1 MGVRSPLLKSYGDD
15 FAWSLLDATP
25 DATLIV
31 AGTGEIVFVNDH
43 AGELFGFDLA
53 ELLGRVVDDLLPE
66 ALRAVHRAHRTRFR
80 VEPTVRAMGAGL
92 ELLARRSD
100 GSEFPVEI
108 SLSPLHLDDDV
119 FVVAAVRDVT
129 ERVAA
134 EDQLHRVL
142 ATLDATDD
150 AVFIFDPVTLRFS
163 FVNEGAVRLVGY
175 RRDELLT
182 MTPLHLNPYTT
193 ESEYRRL
200 VEDLFAD
207 GAASLVRRSIL
218 LAKDGSEVPVE
229 KSFHSATSGRDDR
242 PSVITLARDI
252 TARLAAEAKLRQ
264 SQEALRQAEQVLAVA
279 DDRERI
285 ARDLHDTVIQR
296 LFAEGLSL
304 QAAMA
309 DVGDRQRT
317 RARLESAVDG
327 LDETIRELRT
337 AVFSLQGAASAPG
350 GLRGRLLELVTE
362 AADGFGFE
370 PRLQFDGPI
379 ESMDIG
385 IADHLVPVV
394 REALSNIARH
404 AHAGHV
410 RVAVSVADDVT
421 LTISDDG
428 NGVPAEVLGGRGLTN
443 MATRARD
450 LGGDFTIAPEPAGGS
465 VLTWR
470 VPAERSPQRDMIHR
484 NRGAAHVSQRQ
495 VTSSAGSWSPRSG
508 AAGSP
513 DREWGHVQ
521 AQRPVRWTVVATSTG
536 AVAVAGET
544 PRDPQRGDPR
554 GHPMPFRVMPVGSG
568 RTGRSPTPCLPT
580 VFHAARRKAAGEAT
594 WS

>member
-43 AGELFGFDLA
+43 AGELFGFELA

-80 VEPTVRAMGAGL
+80 VEPAVRAMGVGL
-92 ELLARRSD
+92 ELWARRSD

-108 SLSPLHLDDDV
+108 SLSPLQLDDDV

-129 ERVAA
+129 ARVAA
-134 EDQLHRVL
+134 DDQLHRVL
-142 ATLDATDD
+142 RALDATDD
-150 AVFIFDPVTLRFS
+150 AVFIFDAVTLRFS
-163 FVNEGAVRLVGY
+163 FVNDGAVRLVGY
-175 RRDELLT
+175 RRDELLM

-200 VEDLFAD
+200 VDELSTD
-207 GAASLVRRSIL
+207 GASSLVRRSIL

-229 KSFHSATSGRDDR
+229 ESFHSSTSGRHG

-252 TARLAAEAKLRQ
+252 TARLAAEAELRE

-304 QAAMA
+304 QAAMGG
-309 DVGDRQRT
+309 VGDPQRT
-317 RARLESAVDG
+317 RARLDSVVDG
-327 LDETIRELRT
+327 LDQTIKELRM
-337 AVFSLQGAASAPG
+337 AVFSLQGAAASAPG
-350 GLRGRLLELVTE
+350 GLRGRLLQVVTE
-362 AADGFGFE
+362 ATDGLGFE

-379 ESMDIG
+379 ETIDVD
-385 IADHLVPVV
+385 IADHLIPVL
-394 REALSNIARH
+394 REALSNIAHH

-410 RVAVSVADDVT
+410 RVAVSVTDDVT
-421 LTISDDG
+421 LTVSDDVTLTVSDDG
-428 NGVPAEVLGGRGLTN
+428 VGVPADVFGGRGLTN
-443 MATRARD
+443 MAERARA
-450 LGGDFTIAPEPAGGS
+450 LGGDFTIRPEPSGGS
-465 VLTWR
+465 LLVWQ
-470 VPAERSPQRDMIHR
+470 VPVQRSPQP
-484 NRGAAHVSQRQ
+484 A
-495 VTSSAGSWSPRSG
+495 
-508 AAGSP
+508 
-513 DREWGHVQ
+513 
-521 AQRPVRWTVVATSTG
+521 
-536 AVAVAGET
+536 
-544 PRDPQRGDPR
+544 
-554 GHPMPFRVMPVGSG
+554 
-568 RTGRSPTPCLPT
+568 
-580 VFHAARRKAAGEAT
+580 
-594 WS
+594 